1 MKLIILALV
10 LLLTTSTAFSQKTVL
25 DKNGDTLI
33 CLTINKIHFLQ
44 KKYYEVQKWKTK
56 DSICTVQLT
65 KYDSIIT
72 SNEIVYKKQM
82 LVIRNKNEIIDLKD
96 YQISK
101 LEEQIIIEHQN
112 TRTQKIYKWV
122 AIITG
127 GAVSSF
133 LGFKL
138 LTN

>member
-1 MKLIILALV
+1 
-10 LLLTTSTAFSQKTVL
+10 
-25 DKNGDTLI
+25 
-33 CLTINKIHFLQ
+33 
-44 KKYYEVQKWKTK
+44 
-56 DSICTVQLT
+56 
-65 KYDSIIT
+65 
-72 SNEIVYKKQM
+72 M

-96 YQISK
+96 YQIGK

-112 TRTQKIYKWV
+112 TQTQKIYKWV
-122 AIITG
+122 AIIIG